1 MLIIRSGHP
10 CLPISRPQINYL
22 IECSA
27 LLIQAKRRELIYKAR
42 QKAKAANA
50 NGSAVAGSKA
60 GGDKKNE

>member
-1 MLIIRSGHP
+1 MP
-10 CLPISRPQINYL
+10 ASRPQINYL

-50 NGSAVAGSKA
+50 NGSAGAGSKA